1 MKSIADIKASIV
13 AWFDMNRVECFYAGI
28 RGDVAASI
36 GVAPNN
42 VTFNELFDQAN
53 FAQMGDGCVSA
64 WFE

>member
-13 AWFDMNRVECFYAGI
+13 AWFDHNRTECFYSGI
-28 RGDVAASI
+28 RAKVAIAI

-53 FAQMGDGCVSA
+53 FSQMGDDCISA

>member
-1 MKSIADIKASIV
+1 MKSIADTKALIV
-13 AWFDMNRVECFYAGI
+13 KWFDQNRTECFYSGI

-42 VTFNELFDQAN
+42 VTFNTLFDQCN
-53 FAQMGDGCVSA
+53 FAQMGDDCISA